1 MMMFPGMGGID
12 PRMMKQAM
20 KRMGIEEKELP
31 NVQEVII
38 LCADKDIVISPA
50 QVSKVA
56 MMGNTSFQVQGTAI
70 ERSRDAK
77 PEISEDDIAT
87 VVNQTGVDKE
97 TAKEAIE
104 KHKGDLAAAILELE
118 KEE

>member
-1 MMMFPGMGGID
+1 MLPGMGGID

-38 LCADKDIVISPA
+38 RCADKDIVISPA

-56 MMGNTSFQVQGTAI
+56 MMGNTSWQVQGNAT
-70 ERSRDAK
+70 ERSRDTK
-77 PEISEDDIAT
+77 PEISEDDVQT
-87 VVNQTGVDKE
+87 VMQQTNADKE
-97 TAKEAIE
+97 TAKQAIE
-104 KHKGDLAAAILELE
+104 KNNGDLAAAILELT
-118 KEE
+118 K